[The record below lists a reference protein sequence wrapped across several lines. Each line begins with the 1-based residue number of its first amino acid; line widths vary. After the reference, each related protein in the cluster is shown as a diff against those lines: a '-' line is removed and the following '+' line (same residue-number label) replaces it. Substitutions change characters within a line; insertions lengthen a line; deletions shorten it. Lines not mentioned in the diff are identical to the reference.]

1 MSTEKDRKACLEAA
15 YEKYSDM
22 LYRLA
27 LSQLGNKE
35 DAEDCVHDVFAK
47 FIAHSRPFFDNEHE
61 KAWFVRV
68 TVNHCHDL
76 QRKRKK
82 REYIHLDEIKSI
94 TSEDKKDDGVIELLA
109 KLPEKIR
116 AVITLHYL
124 EGYSVEETAKL
135 AGISQSAVKMRLL
148 RGREQLKEIIE
159 RGNNNA

>member
-1 MSTEKDRKACLEAA
+1 MLSAGKDRKVCLEAA

-47 FIAHSRPFFDNEHE
+47 FIAHSRPFSDDEHE

-68 TVNHCHDL
+68 TMNHCHDL

-82 REYIHLDEIKSI
+82 REYVHLDEIKNVSF
-94 TSEDKKDDGVIELLA
+94 EDKKDDGIIGVLSR
-109 KLPEKIR
+109 LPENIR

-148 RGREQLKEIIE
+148 RGREQLKEMLGKE
-159 RGNNNA
+159 